1 MLHSI
6 IYYFFNNVIH
16 KFTWKNVICIGEI
29 GIEYQYSFVSQA
41 ARQHLSI
48 AYKEECLMF
57 YIWKQQGPNMLF
69 LLIRKITYVTT
80 TKHKP
85 GIHLIY
91 LTCILYEH
99 HKHMLQ
105 NSIGL
110 GM

>member
-1 MLHSI
+1 
-6 IYYFFNNVIH
+6 
-16 KFTWKNVICIGEI
+16 
-29 GIEYQYSFVSQA
+29 
-41 ARQHLSI
+41 
-48 AYKEECLMF
+48 
-57 YIWKQQGPNMLF
+57 MLF